1 VTETSSAQP
10 SLSTMRLA
18 ELQSLAGSM
27 GLKGISRMRKSEL
40 VAAIRDGGASDDSVK
55 PPASADNAVSAVSGA
70 ESGAETP
77 ATEPAGKRVVEGDA
91 DDTTDSSDSSE
102 TRSTD
107 AQPSR
112 VERAADEP
120 AQSRPRRRRP
130 TAAASRARPSISPP
144 SAVHS

>member
-1 VTETSSAQP
+1 MTETSSAQP

-18 ELQSLAGSM
+18 ELQQLAGSM

-91 DDTTDSSDSSE
+91 DDTTDSSE

-107 AQPSR
+107 A
-112 VERAADEP
+112 
-120 AQSRPRRRRP
+120 
-130 TAAASRARPSISPP
+130 
-144 SAVHS
+144 